1 MDSKEIVVGLDI
13 GTTKICAIVGRKNEY
28 GKIDILGM
36 GKAESAGVT
45 RGVVVNIQ
53 KTVEAI
59 QEAVKIAAEKSNVD
73 IKVVHVGIAGQ
84 HIKSLRHRGIIV
96 RGNGEDE
103 IGHEDIDRLVEDM
116 HRLVMQPGEEIIH
129 VIPQEYTVDAEHG
142 IKDPIGMAGVRL
154 EGNFHII
161 TGQVTAAKNIYRC
174 VAKAGLNIANLILE
188 PIASSDAVLTDEE
201 KEAGVALIDIGGGT
215 TDLAIFQDGIIRHT
229 AVIPLGGNI
238 ITEDI
243 KEGCS
248 VMRKQADALKVRFG
262 CALAD
267 EAKENEIISIPGL
280 RGREP
285 REISVKNLA
294 YIIQA
299 RVEEIFEH
307 VYYEIK
313 CSGFE
318 KKLLAGIVVTGGGA
332 QLKHIAQ
339 LVEYVTGMDTR
350 VGYPNEHLSKGMVE
364 EMKSPM
370 YATGIGLVL
379 QGFGGKDTKASKEP
393 IAQTSNNVTG
403 RRKDNLFKSIFS
415 KGKKWLEDEDIEEFK
430 ES

>member
-1 MDSKEIVVGLDI
+1 
-13 GTTKICAIVGRKNEY
+13 
-28 GKIDILGM
+28 
-36 GKAESAGVT
+36 
-45 RGVVVNIQ
+45 
-53 KTVEAI
+53 
-59 QEAVKIAAEKSNVD
+59 
-73 IKVVHVGIAGQ
+73 
-84 HIKSLRHRGIIV
+84 
-96 RGNGEDE
+96 
-103 IGHEDIDRLVEDM
+103 
-116 HRLVMQPGEEIIH
+116 
-129 VIPQEYTVDAEHG
+129 
-142 IKDPIGMAGVRL
+142 
-154 EGNFHII
+154 II

-318 KKLLAGIVVTGGGA
+318 KKLLAGIVITGGGA

-379 QGFGGKDTKASKEP
+379 QGFGKETKASREP
-393 IAQTSNNVTG
+393 VAQASNNVEA
-403 RRKDNLFKSIFS
+403 KVKKNLFTSIFT